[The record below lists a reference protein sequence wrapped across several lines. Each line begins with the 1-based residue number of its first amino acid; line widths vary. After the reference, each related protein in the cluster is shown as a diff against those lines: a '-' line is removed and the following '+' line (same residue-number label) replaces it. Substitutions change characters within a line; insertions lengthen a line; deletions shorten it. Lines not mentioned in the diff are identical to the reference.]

1 VQRLDVLMIATHGER
16 LGIGQSQLEF
26 AGEFVHAH
34 MYRPLVA
41 SWRAGQLAIGQKK
54 KDYG

>member
-1 VQRLDVLMIATHGER
+1 
-16 LGIGQSQLEF
+16 
-26 AGEFVHAH
+26 